1 MTSVYS
7 FTQLKAYGTF
17 YLALIFHLEHQG
29 GLFTLKDERCLAF
42 LTVYWFWVALHVAS
56 YNDVLGGFL
65 NLILHL
71 FILILMAVQFQVEH
85 FNMKQ

>member
-17 YLALIFHLEHQG
+17 YLALIFHLELQG
-29 GLFTLKDERCLAF
+29 DLVTLKGEHCLAF
-42 LTVYWFWVALHVAS
+42 LTVNWFRVPLHVAS

-65 NLILHL
+65 
-71 FILILMAVQFQVEH
+71 ILIIHPVLNLVAIEFHVEH
-85 FNMKQ
+85 FNRQQ